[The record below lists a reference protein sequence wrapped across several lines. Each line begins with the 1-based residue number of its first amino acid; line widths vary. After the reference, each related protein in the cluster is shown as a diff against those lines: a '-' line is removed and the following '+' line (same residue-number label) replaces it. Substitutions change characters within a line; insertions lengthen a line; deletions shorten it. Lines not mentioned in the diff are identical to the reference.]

1 MVRFNIKE
9 FQHKNIIIISS
20 ELQSSVAYIVQRQ
33 DLSSDQNMK
42 LLTSLKFRQDS
53 CCCSEI

>member
-9 FQHKNIIIISS
+9 FEHKNIIIISS
-20 ELQSSVAYIVQRQ
+20 ELQLSVACNSSTAG
-33 DLSSDQNMK
+33 LSSDQNMK
-42 LLTSLKFRQDS
+42 LLTSLKFRLDS